1 MRKIRPGKSDTYSE
15 KDFGTQVVFQNYITG
30 NASNAQLIL
39 GCNLKTK
46 SKPKN
51 SKTTMKKI
59 LYILFFALTLATS
72 FTACT
77 EENVAPKTS
86 EGGGN
91 GGGLD
96 PKS

>member
-1 MRKIRPGKSDTYSE
+1 
-15 KDFGTQVVFQNYITG
+15 VVFQNYITR

-39 GCNLKTK
+39 ACNLKTK

-51 SKTTMKKI
+51 IKATMKKI

-77 EENVAPKTS
+77 EENVAPKTND
-86 EGGGN
+86 GTGN
-91 GGGLD
+91 GGGID

>member
-1 MRKIRPGKSDTYSE
+1 
-15 KDFGTQVVFQNYITG
+15 
-30 NASNAQLIL
+30 
-39 GCNLKTK
+39 
-46 SKPKN
+46 
-51 SKTTMKKI
+51 MKKI

>member
-1 MRKIRPGKSDTYSE
+1 
-15 KDFGTQVVFQNYITG
+15 
-30 NASNAQLIL
+30 L

-51 SKTTMKKI
+51 TKATMKRF
-59 LYILFFALTLATS
+59 LYILLFTFIIATS

-86 EGGGN
+86 DGNGGGN
-91 GGGLD
+91 GGD
-96 PKS
+96 PKG